1 MRAANLQNE
10 KATETGPIADV
21 GAFTI
26 GRRHSIGTNSY
37 KHMQHELSLSNNCIE
52 IDLNASL
59 DFELH
64 RSISRLFDEEDEH
77 ATEETGEPTAPR
89 PESSGPRLTR
99 SYSIGVQPEVRLAC
113 EPSTRPARGAL
124 RAQARRSSGLAL

>member
-1 MRAANLQNE
+1 MVALASDTGGCIGQLVSQKSFPESPPTTGRRKSERSPLGLNAATAPPNLYSAEMRAANLQNE

-52 IDLNASL
+52 IEA
-59 DFELH
+59 
-64 RSISRLFDEEDEH
+64 
-77 ATEETGEPTAPR
+77 ATTFVCDSHP
-89 PESSGPRLTR
+89 SSNP
-99 SYSIGVQPEVRLAC
+99 
-113 EPSTRPARGAL
+113 PSTHL
-124 RAQARRSSGLAL
+124 